1 MKVIFLGT
9 PDFAVNTL
17 KAILQS
23 KHEVVAVVTQPD
35 KPVGRSAKLT
45 FSPVKEV
52 AVQNGIKVLQYNK
65 IRFEG
70 VEDLKQCHADIMV
83 TCAFGQILSQEII
96 DIAPHGIINVHA
108 SLLPAYRGA
117 APIQWAILNG
127 DKQTGVTIMQTEAG
141 IDTGDII
148 SVSKTDIDPEETAGE
163 LFDRLS
169 VIGANLLVK
178 TLDDIQAGKATFTP
192 QNHQLATHVKMLKKE
207 DGIIDFKRNSES
219 IYNHVRG
226 MNPWPCAFTYLNGK
240 SLKVFKAEVVKN
252 IKVNENAP
260 CGSVLVADNKNG
272 LIVKTLDGA
281 IRLCQIQAEGGKRM
295 KDVEYLLGHKI
306 PLMEVLKNA

>member
-96 DIAPHGIINVHA
+96 DITPHGIINVHA

-169 VIGANLLVK
+169 LIGANLLVK

-240 SLKVFKAEVVKN
+240 ALKVFKAEVVKN
-252 IKVNENAP
+252 ITVNENAP